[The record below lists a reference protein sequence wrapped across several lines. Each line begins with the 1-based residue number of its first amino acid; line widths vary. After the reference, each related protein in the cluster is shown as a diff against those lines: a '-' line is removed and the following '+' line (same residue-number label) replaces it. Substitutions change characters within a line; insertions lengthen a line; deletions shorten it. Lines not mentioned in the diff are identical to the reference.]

1 LVLDPIWV
9 VELLEGFVI
18 SWGGI
23 LLGMI

>member
-1 LVLDPIWV
+1 

-23 LLGMI
+23 LWGMIYWSFN